1 MRYVIYKEVPLQKQ
15 NLRAMIKDT
24 TKYEEWLTTIANTR
38 LIYNTMDE
46 LEKTLD
52 NYSIHSNGI
61 KRCFTSQQKMRS
73 AYRDLKGEVELMT
86 DGIVNLDHLIL
97 DYQKAWNFFRDNL
110 YRRANPEKV
119 AIELLSFC
127 YPPYNRRGIGTK
139 RTEIYQQVIE
149 QNISVPF
156 LLLML
161 MKSMPGYDS
170 KDGDAVDMALQ
181 FGRVMALLQD
191 FTGNNSMFSVLPSIT
206 RAMEE
211 TNKSRLMLLFHVSQ
225 VLDTYESFADPDNI
239 YDTSNDV
246 KASHVNLDIV
256 GYWNECGGKLDNT
269 DFWQIE
275 DAVNYGAYFMT
286 HWHKDADNC
295 LNGIRYALFILEG
308 ADGGLI
314 YYILHPEAIKHRM
327 EGIRY
332 EDADQVW
339 YKTDWLDERPNEL
352 PLRRLM
358 YSTVWQQDIML
369 TRCTDE
375 NVVSQYDR
383 WMNGG
388 CEIVKPYQQL
398 EYYFR
403 LNLYAVTKSNL
414 YITSEN
420 EGEFYKIPREAYEG
434 FERIQINDNVGTI
447 VMNGKTFLAF
457 DELMLYISTTKKELQ
472 KYKIERVNCIE

>member
-1 MRYVIYKEVPLQKQ
+1 MT
-15 NLRAMIKDT
+15 KDE
-24 TKYEEWLTTIANTR
+24 TKYEECLTTIANTR

-86 DGIVNLDHLIL
+86 DGIVNLDCLIL
-97 DYQKAWNFFRDNL
+97 NYQKAWSFFRDNL

-127 YPPYNRRGIGTK
+127 YPPYISRGIGAK
-139 RTEIYQQVIE
+139 RTAIYQQVIE
-149 QNISVPF
+149 QDIDVPF

-161 MKSMPGYDS
+161 MKSIPGYDS
-170 KDGDAVDMALQ
+170 KGGDADNVELQ
-181 FGRVMALLQD
+181 FDRVMALLQD
-191 FTGNNSMFSVLPSIT
+191 FAGNNSLFSVMPSIT
-206 RAMEE
+206 RAREE
-211 TNKSRLMLLFHVSQ
+211 TNKSRLMLLFHASQ
-225 VLDTYESFADPDNI
+225 ILRIYKSYADPANI

-256 GYWNECGGKLDNT
+256 GYWNECGGKLHNT

-275 DAVNYGAYFMT
+275 DAINNGDYFMT
-286 HWHKDADNC
+286 HWHKDADNR
-295 LNGIRYALFILEG
+295 LTGIRYALFIVEG

-314 YYILHPEAIKHRM
+314 YYMLHPEAIKHRM
-327 EGIRY
+327 KGLPY

-358 YSTVWQQDIML
+358 YSTVWWQDIKL
-369 TRCTDE
+369 TRCTHE

-398 EYYFR
+398 EYDFR
-403 LNLYAVTKSNL
+403 PNLYAVTQSNL
-414 YITSEN
+414 YIPSEN
-420 EGEFYKIPREAYEG
+420 EGEFYKIPREAYDG
-434 FERIQINDNVGTI
+434 FERIQIGDNVGTM